1 MFVCMKKYII
11 YGCLLGSLLGGGCN
25 KMLEEEPKAILT
37 PEFLKTEKGVK
48 KGLDAAYGGTRY
60 VWGSQDLFVLLAG
73 ATDEFVKGVDGNT
86 DLNSYTSNFTP
97 SQGNG
102 NTVWVQSYRWIN
114 ACNGIIENAPLAD
127 MAAADKAKA
136 IGEAK
141 FLRAAFYSTLVQF
154 FRDVTVNT
162 TYITTAITTAK
173 RNSLTEVMDLII
185 QDLKDAAAVL
195 PAGPKS
201 AGMLPGKANAAA
213 ARHLLGR
220 MLLFR
225 ASTPAAKP
233 TDKEDAYQ
241 TLKALIDDR
250 NSAGINLLPDFGDV
264 FKEGNEANNEVLFAV
279 QHTSNYAF
287 NGPNN
292 STTGDNIMNHMFIG
306 QYDKRT
312 CMIRSMDYGRPYIR
326 VVPTFWTTDTVFKE
340 RVNDT
345 RYDKTFQTVWYAN
358 SPNAGDYDKFAW
370 PNPLPAGAP
379 AWAVPGGRR
388 IRQKG
393 DTSIYMPGVP
403 VTAAQRNA
411 APYLLYGNK
420 NWDNTLA
427 PTVKKY
433 FDNKRADLNDQS
445 VRPLIVW
452 RFAETYLL
460 AAEAAIG
467 TNRTQEAADYIN
479 EVRRR
484 AAYPSGNAAAMEISA
499 ADATMDFLLD
509 ERTREL
515 LGENTRWWDLVRTGT
530 LIDRVKKHNTEA
542 APNIQDRHVLRPIPQ
557 SQLDNTRG
565 EKYNNSVYFPG
576 WN

>member
-1 MFVCMKKYII
+1 MFVMKKYIL

-25 KMLEEEPKAILT
+25 KMLEEDPKAILT

-48 KGLDAAYGGTRY
+48 KGLDAAYAGTRY
-60 VWGSQDLFVLLAG
+60 VWGSQDLFVYLSG
-73 ATDEFVKGVDGNT
+73 GTDEFVKGVDGNT

-97 SQGNG
+97 GQGSG
-102 NTVWVQSYRWIN
+102 NQVWMQCYRWIN
-114 ACNGIIENAPLAD
+114 ACNGIIENAPLAEMPD
-127 MAAADKAKA
+127 ADKAKS

-141 FLRAAFYSTLVQF
+141 FLRAMFYSVLVQF
-154 FRDVTVNT
+154 WRDVTVST
-162 TYITTAITTAK
+162 EYITTSVTSAK
-173 RNSLTEVMDLII
+173 RNTLAESMALII
-185 QDLKDAAAVL
+185 QDLKDAIAVL

-201 AGMLPGKANAAA
+201 VGVLPGKANAAA

-220 MLLFR
+220 MYLYR
-225 ASTPAAKP
+225 ASTPAAVAS
-233 TDKEDAYQ
+233 DKEDAYQ
-241 TLKALIDDR
+241 TLKALIDER
-250 NSAGINLLPDFGDV
+250 NTIGVGLLPDFNDV
-264 FKEGNEANNEVLFAV
+264 FREGNEANAEVLFAV

-292 STTGDNIMNHMFIG
+292 STIGDNIMNHMFIG
-306 QYDKRT
+306 QYDKRNT
-312 CMIRSMDYGRPYIR
+312 MIRSMEYGRPYIR
-326 VVPTFWTTDTVFKE
+326 VVPTFWVTDTVFKE

-345 RYDKTFQTVWYAN
+345 RYGKTFQTVWFAN
-358 SPNAGDYDKFAW
+358 SPNAGDYTKFVW
-370 PNPLPAGAP
+370 PNTLPPGAP
-379 AWAVPGGRR
+379 ADAVPGGPR
-388 IRQKG
+388 IKKKG

-403 VTAAQRNA
+403 VTAAQRAA

-445 VRPLIVW
+445 VRPLIVF
-452 RFAETYLL
+452 RLAETYLL
-460 AAEAAIG
+460 AAEAAIA
-467 TNRTQEAADYIN
+467 TSRPQEAADYIN
-479 EVRRR
+479 EIRRR
-484 AAYPSGNAAAMEISA
+484 AAYPSGNAAAMEITA
-499 ADATMDFLLD
+499 VDATLDFLLD

-530 LIDRVKKHNTEA
+530 LIERVKKHNTEA

-557 SQLDNTRG
+557 LQLDNTRG

>member
-1 MFVCMKKYII
+1 MFVMKKYIL

-25 KMLEEEPKAILT
+25 KMLEEDPKAILT

-48 KGLDAAYGGTRY
+48 KGLDAAYAGTRY

-73 ATDEFVKGVDGNT
+73 GTDEFVKGVDGNT
-86 DLNSYTSNFTP
+86 DLNSYTSNYTP
-97 SQGNG
+97 GQGNG
-102 NTVWVQSYRWIN
+102 NQVWLQCYRWIN

-127 MAAADKAKA
+127 MPDADRARS

-141 FLRAAFYSTLVQF
+141 FLRAMFYSALVQF
-154 FRDVTVNT
+154 WRDVTVNT
-162 TYITTAITTAK
+162 KYNTTSVTTAK
-173 RNSLTEVMDLII
+173 RNTLAESMALII
-185 QDLKDAAAVL
+185 QDLKDAIAVL

-201 AGMLPGKANAAA
+201 VGMLPGKANAAA

-220 MLLFR
+220 MYLYR
-225 ASTPAAKP
+225 ASTPAAVAS
-233 TDKEDAYQ
+233 DKEDAYQ
-241 TLKALIDDR
+241 TLKALIDER
-250 NSAGINLLPDFGDV
+250 NTIGVGLLPDFNDV
-264 FKEGNEANNEVLFAV
+264 FKEGNEANAEVLYAV

-292 STTGDNIMNHMFIG
+292 STVGDNVMNHMFIG
-306 QYDKRT
+306 QYDKRNT
-312 CMIRSMDYGRPYIR
+312 MIRSMEYGRPYIR
-326 VVPTFWTTDTVFKE
+326 VVPTFWVTDTVFRE

-345 RYDKTFQTVWYAN
+345 RYGKTFQTVWFAN
-358 SPNAGDYDKFAW
+358 SPNAADYAKFAW
-370 PNPLPAGAP
+370 PNPLPPGAP
-379 AWAVPGGRR
+379 ADAVPGGPR
-388 IRQKG
+388 IKKKG
-393 DTSIYMPGVP
+393 DTSIYMPGIP
-403 VTAAQRNA
+403 VTAAQRAA

-445 VRPLIVW
+445 VRPLIVF
-452 RFAETYLL
+452 RLAETYLL
-460 AAEAAIG
+460 AAEAAIA
-467 TNRTQEAADYIN
+467 TSRPQEAADYIN
-479 EVRRR
+479 EIRRR

-499 ADATMDFLLD
+499 ADATLDFLLD

-530 LIDRVKKHNTEA
+530 LIERVKKHNTEA
-542 APNIQDRHVLRPIPQ
+542 APNIQDRHTLRPIPQ
-557 SQLDNTRG
+557 LQLDNTRG

>member
-1 MFVCMKKYII
+1 MFVMKKYIL

-25 KMLEEEPKAILT
+25 KMLEEDPKAILT

-48 KGLDAAYGGTRY
+48 KGLDAAYAGTRY
-60 VWGSQDLFVLLAG
+60 VWGSQDLFVYLSG
-73 ATDEFVKGVDGNT
+73 GTDEFVKGVDGNT

-97 SQGNG
+97 GQGSG
-102 NTVWVQSYRWIN
+102 NQVWMQCYRWIN

-127 MAAADKAKA
+127 MPDADKAKS

-141 FLRAAFYSTLVQF
+141 FLRAMFYSVLVQF
-154 FRDVTVNT
+154 WRDVTVST
-162 TYITTAITTAK
+162 EYITTSVTTAK
-173 RNSLTEVMDLII
+173 RNTLAESMALII
-185 QDLKDAAAVL
+185 QDLKDAIAVL

-201 AGMLPGKANAAA
+201 AGVLPGKANAAA

-220 MLLFR
+220 MYLYR
-225 ASTPAAKP
+225 ASTPAAVAS
-233 TDKEDAYQ
+233 DKEDAYQ
-241 TLKALIDDR
+241 TLKALIDER
-250 NSAGINLLPDFGDV
+250 NTIGVGLLPDFNDV
-264 FKEGNEANNEVLFAV
+264 FREGNEANAEVLYAV

-292 STTGDNIMNHMFIG
+292 STVGDNIMNHMFIG
-306 QYDKRT
+306 QYDKRNT
-312 CMIRSMDYGRPYIR
+312 MIRSMEYGRPYIR
-326 VVPTFWTTDTVFKE
+326 VVPTFWVTDTVFKE

-345 RYDKTFQTVWYAN
+345 RYGKTFQTVWFAN
-358 SPNAGDYDKFAW
+358 SPNAGDYTKFVW
-370 PNPLPAGAP
+370 PNPLPPGAP
-379 AWAVPGGRR
+379 ADAVPGGPR
-388 IRQKG
+388 IKKKG

-403 VTAAQRNA
+403 VTAAQRAA

-433 FDNKRADLNDQS
+433 FDTKRADLNDQS
-445 VRPLIVW
+445 VRPLIVF
-452 RFAETYLL
+452 RLAETYLL
-460 AAEAAIG
+460 AAEAAIA
-467 TNRTQEAADYIN
+467 TSRPQEAADYIN
-479 EVRRR
+479 EIRRR
-484 AAYPSGNAAAMEISA
+484 AAYPSGNAAAMEITA
-499 ADATMDFLLD
+499 ADATLDFLLD

-530 LIDRVKKHNTEA
+530 LIERVKKHNTEA

-557 SQLDNTRG
+557 LQLDNTRG

>member
-1 MFVCMKKYII
+1 MKKYII
-11 YGCLLGSLLGGGCN
+11 YGCLLGSLLGSGCN

-60 VWGSQDLFVLLAG
+60 IWGSQDLFVLLAG
-73 ATDEFVKGVDGNT
+73 GTDEFIKGVDGNT
-86 DLNSYTSNFTP
+86 DLNSYTSNYTTG
-97 SQGNG
+97 QGNG

-114 ACNGIIENAPLAD
+114 AANGIIEYAPQAGLSEDEANRLV
-127 MAAADKAKA
+127 
-136 IGEAK
+136 GEAK
-141 FLRAAFYSTLVQF
+141 FLRACYYSTLVQF
-154 FRDVTVNT
+154 FRDVTLNT
-162 TYITTAITTAK
+162 TYITTAVTTAK
-173 RNSLTEVMDLII
+173 RNTLAEVMDVII
-185 QDLKDAAAVL
+185 QDLQDAIAVL
-195 PAGPKS
+195 PAGPKT
-201 AGMLPGKANAAA
+201 GGLLPGKANAAA

-220 MLLFR
+220 MYLFR
-225 ASTPAAKP
+225 ASTPAAVAS
-233 TDKEDAYQ
+233 DKEDAYQ
-241 TLKALIDDR
+241 TLKGLIDDR
-250 NSAGINLLPDFGDV
+250 NNAGIGLLPDFGDV
-264 FKEGNEANNEVLFAV
+264 FKEGNEASQEVLFAV
-279 QHTSNYAF
+279 QHTGNYAF

-292 STTGDNIMNHMFIG
+292 STVGDNIMNHMFIG
-306 QYDKRT
+306 QYDKRN
-312 CMIRSMDYGRPYIR
+312 CMVRSMDYGRPYIR
-326 VVPTFWTTDTVFKE
+326 VVPTYWVTDTVFKE

-358 SPNAGDYDKFAW
+358 SNNAGDYDKFAW
-370 PNPLPAGAP
+370 PSPLPPGAP
-379 AWAVPGGRR
+379 ADAVPGGRR
-388 IRQKG
+388 IKKKG

-460 AAEAAIG
+460 AAEAAIA
-467 TNRTQEAADYIN
+467 TSRPQEAADYIN

-484 AAYPSGNAAAMEISA
+484 AAYPTGNANDMEITA
-499 ADATMDFLLD
+499 ADATLDFLLD

-530 LIDRVKKHNTEA
+530 LLDRVKLHNPDA
-542 APNIQDRHVLRPIPQ
+542 RPNIQDKHTLRPIPQ
-557 SQLDNTRG
+557 NQIDNTRG
-565 EKYNNSVYFPG
+565 EKYNNSIYFPN

>member
-25 KMLEEEPKAILT
+25 KMLDEEPKAILT
-37 PEFLKTEKGVK
+37 PEFLKTPKGVE

-73 ATDEFVKGVDGNT
+73 GTDEFIKGVDGNT
-86 DLNSYTSNFTP
+86 DLNSYTSNYTTG
-97 SQGNG
+97 QGNG
-102 NTVWVQSYRWIN
+102 NTVWVQCYRWIN
-114 ACNGIIENAPLAD
+114 ACNGIIENAPQAGMD
-127 MAAADKAKA
+127 EAARDKAVA
-136 IGEAK
+136 EAK
-141 FLRAAFYSTLVQF
+141 FLRACYYSTLVQF

-162 TYITTAITTAK
+162 TYITTAVTTAK
-173 RNSLTEVMDLII
+173 RNTLAEVMTLII
-185 QDLKDAAAVL
+185 QDLKDAIANL
-195 PAGPKS
+195 PAGPKT
-201 AGMLPGKANAAA
+201 GGLLPGKANAAA

-220 MLLFR
+220 MYLFR
-225 ASTPAAKP
+225 ASTPAAVAG
-233 TDKEDAYQ
+233 DNEEAYQ
-241 TLKALIDDR
+241 TLKGLIDDR
-250 NSAGINLLPDFGDV
+250 NTAGISLLPDFGDI
-264 FKEGNEANNEVLFAV
+264 FKEGNEANAEVLFAV

-292 STTGDNIMNHMFIG
+292 STVGDNIMNHMFIG
-306 QYDKRT
+306 QYDKRLT
-312 CMIRSMDYGRPYIR
+312 MIRSMDYGRPYIR
-326 VVPTFWTTDTVFKE
+326 VVPTYWVTDTVFKE

-345 RYDKTFQTVWYAN
+345 RYGKTFQTVWYAN
-358 SPNAGDYDKFAW
+358 ATAAGDYDKFAW
-370 PNPLPAGAP
+370 PNPLPPGAP
-379 AWAVPGGRR
+379 ADAVPGGRR
-388 IRQKG
+388 IKKKG

-460 AAEAAIG
+460 AAEAAIA
-467 TNRTQEAADYIN
+467 TSRPQEAADYIN

-484 AAYPSGNAAAMEISA
+484 AAYPSGNPNDMEITA
-499 ADATMDFLLD
+499 ADATLDFLLD

-530 LIDRVKKHNTEA
+530 LITRVKKHNAEA
-542 APNIQDRHVLRPIPQ
+542 SVNIQDKHTLRPIPQ
-557 SQLDNTRG
+557 NQIDNTRG
-565 EKYNNSVYFPG
+565 EKYNNSVYFPN

>member
-1 MFVCMKKYII
+1 MKKYII
-11 YGCLLGSLLGGGCN
+11 YGCLLTSLLGGGCN
-25 KMLEEEPKAILT
+25 KMLEEEPRAILT
-37 PEFLKTEKGVK
+37 PEFLKTEKGVR

-60 VWGSQDLFVLLAG
+60 VWGSQDLFVYLAG
-73 ATDEFVKGVDGNT
+73 GTDEFVKGVDGNT

-97 SQGNG
+97 GQGSG
-102 NTVWVQSYRWIN
+102 NQIWLQCYRWIN
-114 ACNGIIENAPLAD
+114 ACNGIIANAPAID
-127 MAAADKAKA
+127 MAEADKKRIIA
-136 IGEAK
+136 EAK
-141 FLRAAFYSTLVQF
+141 FLRAMFYSTLVQF
-154 FRDVTVNT
+154 WRDITVST
-162 TYITTAITTAK
+162 DYITTSVTSAK
-173 RNSLTEVMDLII
+173 RNSLQESIGVVIN
-185 QDLKDAAAVL
+185 DLKEAIVDL

-201 AGMLPGKANAAA
+201 AGLLPGKANAAA

-220 MLLFR
+220 MYLYR
-225 ASTPAAKP
+225 ASTPAAQP

-241 TLKALIDDR
+241 TLKGLIDDR
-250 NSAGINLLPDFGDV
+250 NNAGISLLTDFGDI
-264 FKEGNEANNEVLFAV
+264 FKEGNEANTEVLFAV

-292 STTGDNIMNHMFIG
+292 STVGDNIMNHMFIG
-306 QYDKRT
+306 QYDKRNT
-312 CMIRSMDYGRPYIR
+312 MIRSMDYGRPYIR

-345 RYDKTFQTVWYAN
+345 RYGKTFQTVWYAN
-358 SPNAGDYDKFAW
+358 SNTAGDYDKFSW

-379 AWAVPGGRR
+379 ADAVPGGRR
-388 IRQKG
+388 IKKKG

-403 VTAAQRNA
+403 VTAAQRAA

-460 AAEAAIG
+460 AAEAAIL
-467 TNRTQEAADYIN
+467 TSRPQDAADYIN
-479 EVRRR
+479 VIRRR
-484 AAYPSGNAAAMEISA
+484 AAYPTGNASAMEISA

-509 ERTREL
+509 ERSREL

-530 LIDRVKKHNTEA
+530 LVERVKKHNTEA
-542 APNIQDRHVLRPIPQ
+542 SPNIQDRHTLRPVPQ
-557 SQLDNTRG
+557 SQIDNTRG
-565 EKYNNSVYFPG
+565 EKYNNSIYFPN